1 MVRLDMMPQTR
12 HQKQTAF
19 TLIELLVVI
28 SIIALLIAILLPA
41 LGAARKSARAMQCL
55 TLLRQYATAN
65 FVYASDHD
73 GWYVPMRN
81 ITASEQTTW
90 AANKYFQQTLN
101 ARPTPNGTTRY
112 WKIQSACP
120 ETDPARF
127 TSTGYVDIQ
136 ESYGMNVTWDSSWG
150 YPPYRT
156 YNGQQYRHIT
166 QSDLD
171 QLDVSKKVMFCD
183 GLDWQV
189 NGSRVDEWQGSDAM
203 TRYAISGYNGC
214 MSFRHSSNTVMNAAF
229 YDGHAAANKQED
241 ALDNA
246 QMWVLQP

>member
-1 MVRLDMMPQTR
+1 MTR
-12 HQKQTAF
+12 KQSYRSKAF

-120 ETDPARF
+120 ETDPAPPPGNGRELRF
-127 TSTGYVDIQ
+127 
-136 ESYGMNVTWDSSWG
+136 
-150 YPPYRT
+150 R
-156 YNGQQYRHIT
+156 
-166 QSDLD
+166 
-171 QLDVSKKVMFCD
+171 
-183 GLDWQV
+183 
-189 NGSRVDEWQGSDAM
+189 
-203 TRYAISGYNGC
+203 
-214 MSFRHSSNTVMNAAF
+214 SNCRRR
-229 YDGHAAANKQED
+229 
-241 ALDNA
+241 
-246 QMWVLQP
+246 WRRRRP